1 MSMKRQ
7 EITGLLLIG
16 LGILVFLSLIS
27 YDSLEEPTISKHVV
41 IGNWMGI
48 LGVFIAHYLIKY
60 TIGAAAFV
68 LPVLLLLWG
77 WWLFA
82 RRNIKVLIRF
92 SAYVILLALLAAIAL
107 ALPSVKAQIVGAM
120 GFRYSGL
127 IGGVIAKTC
136 VDFLGIYGTIVF
148 LSVLALVTIRAYFSW
163 SFYGPFDY
171 LLNLRKGRPGRRS
184 TTKDIVQKTPKV
196 VKEKTKK
203 IKPSKLTE
211 KVLPIAEGQRA
222 IPVVQEDF
230 DRPTEPPQPQPARK
244 TTLLDLEEA
253 PEFTVDKVVGDKDIE
268 HVDSLQEK
276 AARRDYVLPL
286 LEFLDF
292 PKDSG
297 HEVSQE
303 EMIDNAKLLEESLA
317 TFGVKGHVV
326 HVSPGPVITRY
337 EIEPASGV
345 RVSRIAGLA
354 DDLAR
359 VLKAKRIRIV
369 APIPGK
375 SVVGVEIPNR
385 HPAIVYLRSIV
396 GSRLFAESESI
407 LTIALGKTTSG
418 DVSVLDLAKMPHL
431 LIAGATG
438 SGKSVCINT
447 IITSILYRAKPHE
460 VKFVLIDPKKLELS
474 AYRAL
479 EKYHLITSEDLDEYV
494 ITRADNA
501 IVALRSVE
509 AEMERRYDILAGAT
523 VRNIAEYNLKVEK
536 GQLDQEHLPYI
547 VVIIDELA
555 DLMMTS
561 AKEVEEPITRLAQMS
576 RAVGIHLIIATQRP
590 SVDVITGVIKANFPA
605 RIAFQVASKVDSRTI
620 LDINGAEKL
629 LGRGDMLI
637 TTPQTPETTRLHS
650 AYISLEELEKILGHI
665 QKQPKSGE
673 LELPSVQEQVSEEFG
688 PARNGERD
696 ALFYEAL
703 RLVVTHQ
710 QGSISLLQRR
720 LRIGYS
726 RAARLIDE
734 LEAAGIVGS
743 FTGSKAR
750 DVLVDETYL
759 EDIDTSQFD

>member
-1 MSMKRQ
+1 MNMKRR

-27 YDSLEEPTISKHVV
+27 YNSLEEPTISKNVV
-41 IGNWMGI
+41 ISNWMGI
-48 LGVFIAHYLIKY
+48 LGVFISHYLIKY

-68 LPVLLLLWG
+68 VPVLLVLWG
-77 WWLFA
+77 WWIFA
-82 RRNIKVLIRF
+82 RRNFRVLLRF
-92 SAYVILLALLAAIAL
+92 TVYVILLALLVSIAL
-107 ALPSVKAQIVGAM
+107 ALPAVKGRIIGSI

-127 IGGVIAKTC
+127 IGGVISKTF
-136 VDFLGIYGTIVF
+136 VDFLGYYGTIVF
-148 LSVLALVTIRAYFSW
+148 LSVLALVMIRGYFSW

-171 LLNLRKGRPGRRS
+171 LLNLRKRTAAKRPAE
-184 TTKDIVQKTPKV
+184 KV
-196 VKEKTKK
+196 AEKAEKKAEKGKRKK
-203 IKPSKLTE
+203 IKLVKAPKKPETAE
-211 KVLPIAEGQRA
+211 KTVPKIT
-222 IPVVQEDF
+222 ISPEDM
-230 DRPTEPPQPQPARK
+230 DRPLTPPKPVRSKILPEA
-244 TTLLDLEEA
+244 EEA
-253 PEFTVDKVVGDKDIE
+253 PDFTVDKAVSDEDIE
-268 HVDSLQEK
+268 RVKSMQEK
-276 AARRDYVLPL
+276 AARRDYVLPS
-286 LEFLDF
+286 LDYLDY
-292 PKDSG
+292 PEETGQK
-297 HEVSQE
+297 VSRE
-303 EMIDNAKLLEESLA
+303 EMIENAKLLEESLE
-317 TFGVKGHVV
+317 TFGVRGHVV

-396 GSRLFAESESI
+396 GSRLFAESSSK

-418 DVSVLDLAKMPHL
+418 EVSVLDLAKMPHL

-501 IVALRSVE
+501 IVALRSAE

-523 VRNIAEYNLKVEK
+523 VRNIAEYNAKVEK
-536 GQLDQEHLPYI
+536 GQLDQEYLPYI
-547 VVIIDELA
+547 VVVIDELA

-605 RIAFQVASKVDSRTI
+605 RIAFQVASKIDSRTI

-637 TTPQTPETTRLHS
+637 TTPQNPETTRLHS
-650 AYISLEELEKILGHI
+650 AYISLEELERILNHI
-665 QKQPKSGE
+665 QKQPKPGE
-673 LELPSVQEQVSEEFG
+673 MELPSVQEQVSDDFG
-688 PARNGERD
+688 GAVNGERD

-734 LEAAGIVGS
+734 LEAAGIVGP

-750 DVLVDETYL
+750 DVLVDESYL
-759 EDIDTSQFD
+759 EDNIDTSQFG

>member
-1 MSMKRQ
+1 MSMKRK
-7 EITGLLLIG
+7 EILGLLLMG
-16 LGILVFLSLIS
+16 LGVLVLLSLVS
-27 YDSLEEPTISKHVV
+27 YNPLEEPTISKNVV
-41 IGNWMGI
+41 ISNWMGI
-48 LGVFIAHYLIKY
+48 LGVFMAHYLIKY
-60 TIGAAAFV
+60 TLGVAAGVAP
-68 LPVLLLLWG
+68 LLLLLWG

-82 RRNIKVLIRF
+82 RRNFRVLWRF
-92 SAYVILLALLAAIAL
+92 TMYILLLALLVAVAL
-107 ALPSVKAQIVGAM
+107 ALPAVKARISGTV

-127 IGGVIAKTC
+127 IGGMLAKTLH
-136 VDFLGIYGTIVF
+136 DFLGYTGSII
-148 LSVLALVTIRAYFSW
+148 LLALLALITIRGYFAW

-171 LLNLRKGRPGRRS
+171 LRRWRRGRTPRKPRAVTAQTLKPRAAKEPRWAAQVTSAAPSQPPESEPQAPLIGAEREDLERP
-184 TTKDIVQKTPKV
+184 V
-196 VKEKTKK
+196 
-203 IKPSKLTE
+203 
-211 KVLPIAEGQRA
+211 
-222 IPVVQEDF
+222 
-230 DRPTEPPQPQPARK
+230 EPPIPRVATAAVEP
-244 TTLLDLEEA
+244 E
-253 PEFTVDKVVGDKDIE
+253 PEFTVDKAISDADIE
-268 HVDSLQEK
+268 QIESLEAK
-276 AARRDYVLPL
+276 AARRDYVLPS
-286 LEFLDF
+286 LDYLDY
-292 PKDSG
+292 PAETAESI
-297 HEVSQE
+297 SQE
-303 EMIDNAKLLEESLA
+303 EMLENARLLEESLLS
-317 TFGVKGHVV
+317 FGVEGHVV

-359 VLKAKRIRIV
+359 VLKAQRIRIV

-385 HPAIVYLRSIV
+385 HPSIVYLRSIV
-396 GSRLFAESESI
+396 GSKLFADSPSK

-418 DVSVLDLAKMPHL
+418 DVSVLDLAQMPHL

-447 IITSILYRAKPHE
+447 IISSMLYRAKPHE

-474 AYRAL
+474 AYKAL

-494 ITRADNA
+494 VTRADNA
-501 IVALRSVE
+501 IIALRSVE

-523 VRNIAEYNLKVEK
+523 VRNIAEYNARVEK
-536 GQLDQEHLPYI
+536 GQLEQEYLPYI
-547 VVIIDELA
+547 VVVIDELA

-605 RIAFQVASKVDSRTI
+605 RIAFQVASKIDSRTI

-629 LGRGDMLI
+629 LGRGDLLL
-637 TTPQTPETTRLHS
+637 TTPQNPEAVRLHG
-650 AYISLEELEKILGHI
+650 AYISLEELERILAHI
-665 QKQPKSGE
+665 QQQPRGGE
-673 LELPSVQEQVSEEFG
+673 MELPSVQEQLSDDLG
-688 PARNGERD
+688 GALNGERD

-734 LEAAGIVGS
+734 LEAAGIVGP

-750 DVLVDETYL
+750 DVLMDDSYL
-759 EDIDTSQFD
+759 EDLDPSQFDG

>member
-27 YDSLEEPTISKHVV
+27 YNSLEEPTISKNVV

-77 WWLFA
+77 WWIFA
-82 RRNIKVLIRF
+82 RRNFKVLLRF
-92 SAYVILLALLAAIAL
+92 SIYILLLALLTAVAL
-107 ALPSVKAQIVGAM
+107 ALPAVKARIVGAM

-127 IGGVIAKTC
+127 LGGVLAKTC
-136 VDFLGIYGTIVF
+136 VDFMGLYGTIVF

-163 SFYGPFDY
+163 SFYGPFDA
-171 LLNLRKGRPGRRS
+171 LLNLRKRRAERRPAE
-184 TTKDIVQKTPKV
+184 KV
-196 VKEKTKK
+196 ADKAAKK
-203 IKPSKLTE
+203 ILKETSRKNKGPKSIE
-211 KVLPIAEGQRA
+211 KAPPLAEVHRDLSLEK
-222 IPVVQEDF
+222 EDM
-230 DRPTEPPQPQPARK
+230 DRPVEPPQPKPARQ
-244 TTLLDLEEA
+244 TTILDSEEA
-253 PEFTVDKVVGDKDIE
+253 PVFTVDKAVGDKDIE

-276 AARRDYVLPL
+276 AARRDYVLPEL
-286 LEFLDF
+286 DFLDF
-292 PKDSG
+292 PEETD
-297 HEVSQE
+297 HEVSKE

-385 HPAIVYLRSIV
+385 NPAIVYLRSIV

-447 IITSILYRAKPHE
+447 IIASILYRAKPHE

-501 IVALRSVE
+501 IIALRSVE

-523 VRNIAEYNLKVEK
+523 VRNIAEYNQKVAK
-536 GQLDQEHLPYI
+536 GLLDQEHLPYI

-620 LDINGAEKL
+620 LDLNGAEKL

-650 AYISLEELEKILGHI
+650 AYISLEELEKILAHI

-688 PARNGERD
+688 VAANGERD

-734 LEAAGIVGS
+734 LEAAGIVGA